1 MIGKQARRLSG
12 ALAVATV
19 VAAALGPSAGAW
31 VPSVEAD
38 EPLSASRAIVVVP
51 DAGERAAKRRAQQ
64 KLQAASSGPDAFER
78 AARRGSQTRVGGGEA
93 SETRTPPQT

>member
-1 MIGKQARRLSG
+1 MTGKHAARRFGVLV
-12 ALAVATV
+12 AATV

-38 EPLSASRAIVVVP
+38 EPLSASRSVVLVP
-51 DAGERAAKRRAQQ
+51 DAFERAAKRQTQ

-78 AARRGSQTRVGGGEA
+78 AARRGAPGRAGGDQG
-93 SETRTPPQT
+93 STMRTPPQT